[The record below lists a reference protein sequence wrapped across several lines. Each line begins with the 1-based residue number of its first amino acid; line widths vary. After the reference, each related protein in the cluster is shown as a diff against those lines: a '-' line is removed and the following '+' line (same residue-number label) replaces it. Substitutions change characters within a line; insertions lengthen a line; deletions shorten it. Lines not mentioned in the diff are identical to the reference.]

1 MPVACLCFNIPK
13 GCQHKHLAPIKAD
26 RHARE
31 SQAIQQRLRRDEVE
45 HTADQDRLR
54 AATRGVAGVQS
65 GSPCGP
71 LDHGPTAVRNAAE
84 AVKVFPG
91 AALATGIARA
101 LRGG

>member
-1 MPVACLCFNIPK
+1 
-13 GCQHKHLAPIKAD
+13 
-26 RHARE
+26 
-31 SQAIQQRLRRDEVE
+31 
-45 HTADQDRLR
+45 
-54 AATRGVAGVQS
+54 VAGVQS